1 MSASDIDMHSHTHTH
16 TCTEDTS
23 VSLRHRHA
31 PPPDIHAHR
40 PIPNIPFSLHIFF
53 LKLVFIDLR
62 LGELH
67 HETETLMSFLTE
79 G

>member
-1 MSASDIDMHSHTHTH
+1 MSASDIDMH
-16 TCTEDTS
+16 
-23 VSLRHRHA
+23 
-31 PPPDIHAHR
+31 PPDIHAHR

>member
-1 MSASDIDMHSHTHTH
+1 MSASDIDMH
-16 TCTEDTS
+16 
-23 VSLRHRHA
+23 
-31 PPPDIHAHR
+31 PPDIHAHK
-40 PIPNIPFSLHIFF
+40 PIQNIPFSLHIFF
-53 LKLVFIDLR
+53 LKLVFIDLC